1 MVGVWGRRGAR
12 GGLLVVLVEMEGS
25 VGRDERGVDQV
36 ELWPAVDDADDGFS
50 RRRKE
55 GRKWREKFGFLD
67 ERRSILCGY
76 VPYVSKVCNAWK

>member
-1 MVGVWGRRGAR
+1 VLLVREMVRRWWIVGVRGSAR
-12 GGLLVVLVEMEGS
+12 GSQVVVLVEGS

-67 ERRSILCGY
+67 ERRSILRG
-76 VPYVSKVCNAWK
+76 

>member
-1 MVGVWGRRGAR
+1 MLLVREMVRRWWIVGVRGSAR
-12 GGLLVVLVEMEGS
+12 GSQVVVLVEGS

-67 ERRSILCGY
+67 ERRSILRG
-76 VPYVSKVCNAWK
+76 